1 MATVG
6 FTRSITLLNN
16 GILAEVLQDDGS
28 DAPLSSTL
36 PPCAEGE
43 NDMNLHT
50 AAELRR
56 QLGFLFLQILGEQS
70 TAEAPLMRQRRL
82 AKFFTAIA
90 IADITHKS
98 RLDEILR
105 VLTETRSQHPDMLK
119 MAQFMDEFLST
130 KRLEMAEYVFGDLKH
145 PERSQLDIPPDLIDE
160 LRKRRE
166 RGLTIEAPTE
176 SSTKTVGPTKRL
188 TKPKKSTGK

>member
-16 GILAEVLQDDGS
+16 GILAEVLQNDGL
-28 DAPLSSTL
+28 DTPLSSPL
-36 PPCAEGE
+36 PPSAEEE

-56 QLGFLFLQILGEQS
+56 QLGFLFLQILSEQS

-119 MAQFMDEFLST
+119 MAQFMDEFLTT
-130 KRLEMAEYVFGDLKH
+130 KRLEMAEHVFGDLKN
-145 PERSQLDIPPDLIDE
+145 PERSRLDIPPDLIEE

-166 RGLTIEAPTE
+166 KGQAEEVAVAP
-176 SSTKTVGPTKRL
+176 SVKPNSTAKRPA
-188 TKPKKSTGK
+188 KPKRNTGK